1 LHALLLFLL
10 LLALFLLDLLLEF
23 ALHSKPLCVLF
34 ALDHIFLVSPSDQDA
49 ALLFKFQ
56 VEAAVQDST
65 PGHDLREILLR
76 RIIGRRH
83 HLRGHTRLLIGGS
96 LVS

>member
-1 LHALLLFLL
+1 VLTVGLRHSFLLLKLRVLLLQILPHAHLQALFLLHALLLFLL

-34 ALDHIFLVSPSDQDA
+34 ALDHIFLVSPADQDA

-56 VEAAVQDST
+56 V
-65 PGHDLREILLR
+65 
-76 RIIGRRH
+76 
-83 HLRGHTRLLIGGS
+83 
-96 LVS
+96 